1 MSEFSREDLDGL
13 LELQQTDSSIRRL
26 RHQLDDLPEQQQLE
40 EAEQALTGLEAARG
54 DLRVELDK
62 VTGEQRQR
70 DGEVELLRT
79 RLEAEQTRM
88 YGGQIS
94 NPRELQSLRA
104 EIDSTQ
110 RRIGEHED
118 QLLEV
123 MERQEELQGRADD
136 LSDRRAEMDRLIDK
150 LTAARD
156 EAAKGLIAE
165 LAELEVARDGQR
177 DSLPEPLLA
186 RYDDA
191 VGRTRGMA
199 VGELR
204 DGMCTACRIE
214 LPAVEY
220 QQVLIGPPLTTC
232 PQCRRLI
239 VVRG

>member
-13 LELQQTDSSIRRL
+13 LELQQTDSRIRRL
-26 RHQLDDLPEQQQLE
+26 RHQLDDLPEQRQLE
-40 EAEQALTGLEAARG
+40 EAEHGAEALDAARG
-54 DLRVELDK
+54 DLGVELDK
-62 VTGEQRQR
+62 VGGEQRQL

-79 RLEAEQTRM
+79 RLEAEQARM
-88 YGGQIS
+88 YGGEIT

-110 RRIGEHED
+110 RRVSEHED

-123 MERQEELQGRADD
+123 MARQEDLQGRADE
-136 LSDRRAEMDRLIDK
+136 LTGKRAEMDRLVESA
-150 LTAARD
+150 TAARD
-156 EAAKGLIAE
+156 EAAKGLLAE
-165 LAELEVARDGQR
+165 LAELEVERDRRREG
-177 DSLPEPLLA
+177 LPEALLT

-191 VGRTRGMA
+191 VSRTRGAA

-220 QQVLIGPPLTTC
+220 QELFTGPPLTTC
-232 PQCRRLI
+232 PECRRLV